1 LQGDYEDFLGTLIA
15 PMRGQRSDV
24 KYVRWDVVRFE
35 HRSHQLYAVSD
46 DTGIN
51 NIQGEISGS
60 PIKSRRRARAPE
72 KKEARSVRAQ
82 VMSTDG
88 GEPGRG
94 RLPAGVLNEIRRRIR
109 GQSGA
114 GI

>member
-1 LQGDYEDFLGTLIA
+1 MIHD
-15 PMRGQRSDV
+15 
-24 KYVRWDVVRFE
+24 
-35 HRSHQLYAVSD
+35 
-46 DTGIN
+46 IN

-72 KKEARSVRAQ
+72 KKEPRRAQ
-82 VMSTDG
+82 NSAGDDRDG
-88 GEPGRG
+88 GVREREKE
-94 RLPAGVLNEIRRRIR
+94 REKDCLPAGVLNEIRRRIR

>member
-1 LQGDYEDFLGTLIA
+1 VPPKRKRHG
-15 PMRGQRSDV
+15 RC
-24 KYVRWDVVRFE
+24 
-35 HRSHQLYAVSD
+35 
-46 DTGIN
+46 
-51 NIQGEISGS
+51 
-60 PIKSRRRARAPE
+60 ARMA
-72 KKEARSVRAQ
+72 AQ

-88 GEPGRG
+88 RESGRG